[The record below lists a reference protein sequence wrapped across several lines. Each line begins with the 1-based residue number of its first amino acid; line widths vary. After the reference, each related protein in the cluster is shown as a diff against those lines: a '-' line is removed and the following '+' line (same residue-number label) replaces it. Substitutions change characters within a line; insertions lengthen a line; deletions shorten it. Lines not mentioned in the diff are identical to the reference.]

1 MKLLLKLDLLI
12 VSLLLL
18 NTIFIFFVSIFGR
31 ELQNII
37 FNIINKNYFYIFVS
51 IIFVLGLPII
61 KILLRKQISCQKF
74 FWRKSFCWIMLM
86 LLSQYFITIPEEKVH
101 LLLFSFLGF
110 FSSFVKR
117 YSVSII
123 FLLIISILDEVLQKI
138 LPNRFFSWDDVLINL
153 YASLITVSIY
163 KFNRN

>member
-31 ELQNII
+31 ELQNIT

-51 IIFVLGLPII
+51 IIFVLGLLII
-61 KILLRKQISCQKF
+61 KNLLRKQISYQKF
-74 FWRKSFCWIMLM
+74 FWRKSLFWVILM

-101 LLLFSFLGF
+101 LLLFSFLGL

-123 FLLIISILDEVLQKI
+123 FLLIISILDEILQKI
-138 LPNRFFSWDDVLINL
+138 LPDRFFSWDDVLINL
-153 YASLITVSIY
+153 YASIITISIY